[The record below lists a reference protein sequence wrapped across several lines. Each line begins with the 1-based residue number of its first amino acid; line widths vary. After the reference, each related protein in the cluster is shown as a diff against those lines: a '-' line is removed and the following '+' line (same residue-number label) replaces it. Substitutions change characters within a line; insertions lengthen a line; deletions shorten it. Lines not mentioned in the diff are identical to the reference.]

1 MFSIALTIIYHCK
14 KPPIVCRVIF
24 MCCVGAFGYGSI
36 CQDIETFTTQNDTRR
51 CLDYLGTGSTKS
63 PLRQMVE
70 TLKLNCHVDT
80 ELFNIL

>member
-1 MFSIALTIIYHCK
+1 MFSIFLQLYITARNLPSFAESFC
-14 KPPIVCRVIF
+14 

-70 TLKLNCHVDT
+70 TLKFNCHVDT